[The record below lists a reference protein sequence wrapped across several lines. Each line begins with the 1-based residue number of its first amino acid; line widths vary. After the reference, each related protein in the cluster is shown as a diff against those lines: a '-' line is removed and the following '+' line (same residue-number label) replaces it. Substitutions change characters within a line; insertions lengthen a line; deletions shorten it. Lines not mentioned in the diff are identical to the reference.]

1 MTLSSTHSSDMSA
14 PPTFANDD
22 PVQCAEYATATELDA
37 NSAVVLDLNSQTYYE
52 LNKTGYVLWS
62 YLQKHGT
69 ATAPELAR
77 ALHAHAN
84 DGREEA
90 ALSLATA
97 RAHTDTFLQSMRTA
111 QLIVSAS

>member
-1 MTLSSTHSSDMSA
+1 MSA

-22 PVQCAEYATATELDA
+22 PVQCAEYTTATELDA

-69 ATAPELAR
+69 ATAPELAE
-77 ALHAHAN
+77 ALRAHAN
-84 DGREEA
+84 AKSDDAEP
-90 ALSLATA
+90 ALSQATA
-97 RAHTDTFLQSMRTA
+97 RTHTDTFLQSMRAA
-111 QLIVSAS
+111 QLIVPAS